1 MNARKESI
9 ILGSFAKADLADS
22 FARYLSQLGPGAT
35 PESKDAAKDSRR
47 GRLKQTRRNAMATT
61 LRNRR
66 ITLLAAAHETYWVN
80 RR

>member
-1 MNARKESI
+1 VNARKESI

-22 FARYLSQLGPGAT
+22 FARYLSQLGGAT

-47 GRLKQTRRNAMATT
+47 RRLKQTRRNAMDTT

-66 ITLLAAAHETYWVN
+66 ITLLAAA
-80 RR
+80 